1 MLLRSIKEF
10 TFGKFLIIQKHKNI
24 RSIKNMLTNLLISVI
39 ILINIYILYYTRKTL
54 ENIIDILGEKQGV
67 EEVDHNILNFRE
79 RISRIRDNELE
90 EIEMFDD
97 VPLYTLENKYH
108 EELSGVEIITEE
120 RELQLERK

>member
-1 MLLRSIKEF
+1 
-10 TFGKFLIIQKHKNI
+10 
-24 RSIKNMLTNLLISVI
+24 MLTNLLISVI

-54 ENIIDILGEKQGV
+54 EDIIDILGEKQGV

>member
-54 ENIIDILGEKQGV
+54 EDITDILGEKQGV
-67 EEVDHNILNFRE
+67 EEVDRNILNFRE

>member
-1 MLLRSIKEF
+1 
-10 TFGKFLIIQKHKNI
+10 
-24 RSIKNMLTNLLISVI
+24 MLTNLLIGVI
-39 ILINIYILYYTRKTL
+39 ILINIYNIHTLYCTGKTL
-54 ENIIDILGEKQGV
+54 ENIIDILSEKQGV

-97 VPLYTLENKYH
+97 VPLYTLEDKYH